1 MSLRTTVTKWRR
13 SRLLVCLAAIL
24 LTVIFFALCLGGNE
38 FEVFNP
44 IKVLNDPLESSI
56 VFELRL
62 PRILMSFFI
71 GAALS
76 TAGVATQGFF
86 RNSLADPYFL
96 GFSGGA
102 SVGAAA
108 GMLFFLESPLESAI
122 IGGFIGSAFIGVLL
136 LMLSAKSVRRA
147 ETLLLVGM
155 SFSLLSAAILS
166 MILFFLDERSN
177 TVIFWL
183 MGSLSGTAW
192 REMLIVAIGWLIG
205 WLLLFRNAR
214 SLDLNQLGQ
223 ISAHALG
230 VDMRKFR
237 LHLMAS
243 VSLLVTVSVCFTG
256 AIGFVG
262 LVIPHFS
269 RKMMGPKSA
278 DMYLTAPIIGG
289 IFLVL
294 CDTLARSIVMP
305 SELPIG
311 VVTGIIGAP
320 AFIYILMRKSTHD

>member
-1 MSLRTTVTKWRR
+1 MFCLVT
-13 SRLLVCLAAIL
+13 IL
-24 LTVIFFALCLGGNE
+24 LMVIFFALCIGGEE
-38 FEVFNP
+38 FKIFNP
-44 IKVLNDPLESSI
+44 LQVINDPLESSI

-62 PRILMSFFI
+62 PRILIAFFI

-108 GMLFFLESPLESAI
+108 GILYFAESPLESSI
-122 IGGFIGSAFIGVLL
+122 IGGFVGSAFIGFLL
-136 LMLSAKSVRRA
+136 IMLSAKRVQRA

-192 REMLIVAIGWLIG
+192 REMIIVAIGWSVG
-205 WLLLFRNAR
+205 WLLLLRNTR

-237 LHLMAS
+237 LSLMAS

-269 RKMMGPKSA
+269 RKLMGPKST

-289 IFLVL
+289 IFLVM
-294 CDTLARSIVMP
+294 CDTIARSIVMP

-320 AFIYILMRKSTHD
+320 VFIYILMRKSTHD